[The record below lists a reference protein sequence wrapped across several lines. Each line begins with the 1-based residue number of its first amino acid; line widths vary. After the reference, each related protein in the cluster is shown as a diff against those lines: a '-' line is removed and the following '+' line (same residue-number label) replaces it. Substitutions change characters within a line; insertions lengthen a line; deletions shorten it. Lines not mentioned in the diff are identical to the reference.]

1 MMKKIISIFIC
12 FILVFS
18 CMTTAFAS
26 DDEGGYVPAYDKE
39 TPVVVLHGIGQNDTY
54 ILDENGNRKL
64 DDDGGYVTGWPLE
77 INVGALISTI
87 LPNFIYSIFTRKD
100 NGLSDAMREG
110 AYKLLYAIHK
120 DNEGNYET
128 DVEVPCYE
136 CPMSEM
142 PVEVREHIYDMIPLR
157 RCGQIIGEDNLFY
170 FGYDSLGDIQAT
182 TDRLHKYITEVVLPQ
197 TGAKQVNIC
206 PISLGGTVAVN
217 YIDKYPEDHSLI
229 NKMVYVVPAIDGS
242 DIVGD
247 VLTGNLSIY
256 DDDTLYNKLLVTL
269 MGDNFTTYLL
279 NMALRVLPS
288 NVLRQALLGLCEGA
302 VEAAIRNTTQL
313 WALCPTKYY
322 PEAREKWLS
331 DDEHTVIREK
341 VDAFMQARADFA
353 ENTAT
358 IIEMGG
364 RVYDIVCYGLELF
377 PLSADYR
384 TTNSDGIIQ
393 SASTSMGATFASLG
407 ATLGDDYV
415 AAGTYCSNPA
425 HNHLS
430 PDGVVDPTTGLLP
443 CTTWYFEG
451 QSHEGLANNDVVLNL
466 ATELMTDDNMIDVY
480 SNPVAYPQ
488 FNGARSMKNI
498 NRDITLWNK
507 ADKSTLTDEQKAEIE
522 NAITAINEL
531 KSETIIDSEKWL
543 AAEKRL
549 SDALIASG
557 AKESDEVGFFNKLLT
572 TIFKGMNET
581 LNKVAVKIG
590 L

>member
-1 MMKKIISIFIC
+1 MKKIISILLC
-12 FILVFS
+12 LVMAFS
-18 CMTTAFAS
+18 CVTVAFAA
-26 DDEGGYVPAYDKE
+26 ETENAYVPAYDTE

-54 ILDENGNRKL
+54 ILDEDGNRKL
-64 DDDGGYVTGWPLE
+64 DKDGGYVTGWPLE
-77 INVGALISTI
+77 INVTALITTI

-110 AYKLLYAIHK
+110 AYKFLYAIHK
-120 DNEGNYET
+120 DNEGNYES
-128 DVEVPCYE
+128 DVEVPCYD

-142 PVEVREHIYDMIPLR
+142 PEEVSSRIYNMIPLR
-157 RCGQIIGEDNLFY
+157 RCGEIIGEDKLFY

-182 TDRLHKYITEVVLPQ
+182 TDRLHKYIKEVVLPQ

-229 NKMVYVVPAIDGS
+229 KKIVYVVPAIDGS

-256 DDDTLYNKLLVTL
+256 DDDTLYRQLLVTL

-279 NMALRVLPS
+279 NMVLRVLPS
-288 NVLRQALLGLCEGA
+288 TVLRQALLGLCEGA

-331 DDEHTVIREK
+331 DDDHAVIREK
-341 VDAFMQARADFA
+341 VDAFMQARADLPK
-353 ENTAT
+353 NTAS
-358 IIEMGG
+358 IIEKGG
-364 RVYDIVCYGLELF
+364 KVYDIVCYGLELF
-377 PLSADYR
+377 PLTADYK

-393 SASTSMGATFASLG
+393 SASTSMGATFAPLG
-407 ATLGDDYV
+407 STLGEDYT

-430 PDGVVDPTTGLLP
+430 PDKVVDPTTGLLP
-443 CTTWYFEG
+443 CTTWFFEG
-451 QSHEGLANNDVVLNL
+451 QSHEDLANNDVVLNL
-466 ATELMTDDNMIDVY
+466 ATELMTDENMIDVY
-480 SNPVAYPQ
+480 SNPIAYPQ
-488 FNGARSMKNI
+488 FNGARSIRNV
-498 NRDITLWNK
+498 NRDISLWGL
-507 ADKSTLTDEQKAEIE
+507 ADKSEFSAEEIAEIE
-522 NAITAINEL
+522 EAVAAVNAL
-531 KSETIIDSEKWL
+531 KKETVIDSAKWL
-543 AAEKRL
+543 EAQNRL
-549 SDALIASG
+549 SDALVRAG
-557 AKESDEVGFFNKLLT
+557 AKESDKPDCFEEFLT
-572 TIFKGMNET
+572 MMFKGMNEA